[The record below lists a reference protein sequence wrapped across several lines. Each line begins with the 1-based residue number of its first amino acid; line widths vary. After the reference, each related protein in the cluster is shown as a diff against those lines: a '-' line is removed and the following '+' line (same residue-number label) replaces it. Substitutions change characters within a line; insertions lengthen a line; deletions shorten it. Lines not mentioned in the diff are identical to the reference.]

1 MKILDRYILS
11 TYLKTFFSVFTIL
24 MLIFI
29 LQSVW
34 VYISELA
41 GKDLEIE
48 IILKFLIYVSPRIV
62 VLVLP
67 LTILLA
73 SIMVFGGFSE
83 NYEFAA
89 MKSTGISLQRA
100 MKSLSVF
107 IVLLAVISFFFANSV
122 IPFAEFNFYSLRRNI
137 AKVKPAM
144 AIAEGQFN
152 QLNDINIKVAEKSG
166 ENGGFLRDVII
177 HQKKGNVR
185 GNFTVI
191 KANTGEFISDDT
203 SDILQ
208 LVLFDGNYYDEIQ
221 DKDYTKRTKNRPQV
235 KSTFDKYI
243 INIDVSQFNNVDFE
257 NKENITKHTMLN
269 VTDLKTAIDSL
280 NTNRNN
286 ILETFSETM
295 LRRTTYHNLKLNFKQ
310 NELDSITTTEAV
322 DILKLYE
329 ERNSIQIIDLAL
341 NTIKK
346 AKNDLT
352 SKSKAMLNSLVN
364 VNKHVVALHD
374 KFALGLSCIILFF
387 VGAPLGALIRK
398 GGIGLPLIIAILIF
412 LTYHFIGLFAKNSSE
427 DSSVD
432 PVLAAWL
439 SSLILLPFSIYLT
452 NRATKDRP
460 LIDFDSVLIPLKQ
473 LVASKSDSDIFDSQ
487 QLTSEDTSELES
499 FENEKLIDIVKNFRQ
514 FGLSLNYKQRAL
526 KILNSR
532 GISELQLKMAGN
544 LSNQKYENALRLY
557 IDFKEHSKLALNL
570 NILTILL
577 GLGGFVLSNNGIP
590 VIGKIL
596 SVIAVLSLLFF
607 VVLFLKSTSNQSDFY
622 KLLSIKFLTNSFVF
636 IILGIPLFVLYRAF
650 FIKKM
655 KEDLLKIS

>member
-1 MKILDRYILS
+1 MKILDRYILT

-24 MLIFI
+24 MMIFI

-48 IILKFLIYVSPRIV
+48 VVLKFLIYVSPRIV

-107 IVLLAVISFFFANSV
+107 IVFLAVISFFFANSV

-152 QLNDINIKVAEKSG
+152 QLNEINIKVAEKSG
-166 ENGGFLRDVII
+166 ENGEFLRDVII
-177 HQKKGNVR
+177 HQKKGSFS

-191 KANTGEFISDDT
+191 KANTGEFISNET
-203 SDILQ
+203 SDVLQ

-221 DKDYTKRTKNRPQV
+221 HKDYTKRTKNRPLV
-235 KSTFDKYI
+235 KSTFEKYI
-243 INIDVSQFNNVDFE
+243 INIDISQFNNIDFE
-257 NKENITKHTMLN
+257 SKESITKHTMLN
-269 VTDLKTAIDSL
+269 VVDLKTAIDSL
-280 NTNRNN
+280 NVKRSDVLT
-286 ILETFSETM
+286 TFSETM
-295 LRRTTYHNLKLNFKQ
+295 LKRTNHHTLNQ
-310 NELDSITTTEAV
+310 NYKVSELDSITENV
-322 DILKLYE
+322 DILKLYN
-329 ERNSIQIIDLAL
+329 ERKSIQLIDLAL
-341 NTIKK
+341 NTTKTAKK
-346 AKNDLT
+346 ELT
-352 SKSKAMLNSLVN
+352 SKSKTMLDSLVT

-398 GGIGLPLIIAILIF
+398 GGIGLPLVIAILIF

-452 NRATKDRP
+452 NRATKDRA
-460 LIDFDSVLIPLKQ
+460 LIDFDSVLIPLKR
-473 LVASKSDSDIFDSQ
+473 LVTSKSDTEIVDTQ
-487 QLTSEDTSELES
+487 QLTSENISELDG
-499 FENEKLIDIVKNFRQ
+499 FDNKKLIDIIKNFRQ
-514 FGLSLNYKQRAL
+514 FGLSLNYKQTAL

-532 GISELQLKMAGN
+532 GISELELKMGGN
-544 LSNQKYENALRLY
+544 LSNQKYENALRLF
-557 IDFKEHSKLALNL
+557 IDFKENSKLALVL
-570 NILTILL
+570 NILTIIL
-577 GLGGFVLSNNGIP
+577 GLGGSILAENGIP
-590 VIGKIL
+590 IIGKIISGFAIL
-596 SVIAVLSLLFF
+596 GLIFF
-607 VVLFLKSTSNQSDFY
+607 VVVFQKSTSNQSDFY

-636 IILGIPLFVLYRAF
+636 IILGIPLFFLYRPF

>member
-177 HQKKGNVR
+177 HQKKGNAR

-191 KANTGEFISDDT
+191 KANTGEFVSDEN

-235 KSTFDKYI
+235 KSTFEKYI
-243 INIDVSQFNNVDFE
+243 INIDVSQFNDIDFE
-257 NKENITKHTMLN
+257 SKESITKHTMLN

-280 NTNRNN
+280 NTKRSD
-286 ILETFSETM
+286 ILETFSKTM
-295 LRRTTYHNLKLNFKQ
+295 LKHTNHHTLNLNYKLS
-310 NELDSITTTEAV
+310 EMDSITETV
-322 DILKLYE
+322 DVLKLYE
-329 ERNSIQIIDLAL
+329 ERKSIQIIELAL
-341 NTIKK
+341 NTIKT
-346 AKNDLT
+346 AKKDLT
-352 SKSKAMLNSLVN
+352 SKSKTMLNTLVN

-452 NRATKDRP
+452 NRATKDRA

-473 LVASKSDSDIFDSQ
+473 LVASKSDSEIVNTQ
-487 QLTSEDTSELES
+487 QLTSENTSELES

-514 FGLSLNYKQRAL
+514 FGLSLNYKQTAL

-532 GISELQLKMAGN
+532 GISEFQLKMTGD
-544 LSNQKYENALRLY
+544 LSNQKYENALRLF
-557 IDFKEHSKLALNL
+557 IDFKEHSKLALVL
-570 NILTILL
+570 NILTIIL
-577 GLGGFVLSNNGIP
+577 GFGGSVLSNNGIP
-590 VIGKIL
+590 VMGKIM
-596 SVIAVLSLLFF
+596 SGIAVLTLLFF
-607 VVLFLKSTSNQSDFY
+607 VVVFQKTTSNQSDFY

-636 IILGIPLFVLYRAF
+636 IILGIPLFFLYRPYF
-650 FIKKM
+650 VKKM

>member
-1 MKILDRYILS
+1 LKILDRYILT

-24 MLIFI
+24 MMIFI

-48 IILKFLIYVSPRIV
+48 IVLKFLLYVSPRIV

-107 IVLLAVISFFFANSV
+107 IVFLAVISFFFANSV

-166 ENGGFLRDVII
+166 ENGEYLRDVII
-177 HQKKGNVR
+177 HQKKGTFT

-191 KANTGEFISDDT
+191 KANTGEFISDET

-221 DKDYTKRTKNRPQV
+221 SKDYTKRTKNRPQV
-235 KSTFDKYI
+235 KSTFEKYI
-243 INIDVSQFNNVDFE
+243 INIDVSQFNDIDFE
-257 NKENITKHTMLN
+257 SKETITKHTMLN
-269 VTDLKTAIDSL
+269 VVDLKTAIDSL
-280 NTNRNN
+280 NIKRSDVLT
-286 ILETFSETM
+286 TFSETM
-295 LRRTTYHNLKLNFKQ
+295 LKRTNQHTLNLNYKLS
-310 NELDSITTTEAV
+310 ELDSITETV
-322 DILKLYE
+322 DILNLYE
-329 ERNSIQIIDLAL
+329 ERKRIQLIDLAL
-341 NTIKK
+341 NTTKTAKK
-346 AKNDLT
+346 DLT
-352 SKSKAMLNSLVN
+352 AKSKTMLDSLVT
-364 VNKHVVALHD
+364 VNKHVVAFHD

-432 PVLAAWL
+432 PVVAAWL

-452 NRATKDRP
+452 NRATKDRA
-460 LIDFDSVLIPLKQ
+460 LIDFDSVLIPLKR
-473 LVASKSDSDIFDSQ
+473 LVSSKSDGEIVDVQ
-487 QLTSEDTSELES
+487 QLTSEDTSELDQ
-499 FENEKLIDIVKNFRQ
+499 FENDKLIDIVKNFRQ
-514 FGLSLNYKQRAL
+514 YGLSLNYKQTAL
-526 KILNSR
+526 KILNTR
-532 GISELQLKMAGN
+532 GISELELKMAGN
-544 LSNQKYENALRLY
+544 LSNQNYENALRLY
-557 IDFKEHSKLALNL
+557 IDFKENSKLALVL
-570 NILTILL
+570 NVLTIVL
-577 GLGGFVLSNNGIP
+577 GLGGSFLSNNEFPTLGQ
-590 VIGKIL
+590 IL
-596 SVIAVLSLLFF
+596 SGIAILSLIFF
-607 VVLFLKSTSNQSDFY
+607 VVVFQKTTSNQSDFY

-636 IILGIPLFVLYRAF
+636 IILGIPLFFLYRPF

>member
-24 MLIFI
+24 MMIFI

-48 IILKFLIYVSPRIV
+48 IVLKFLLYVSPRIV

-107 IVLLAVISFFFANSV
+107 IVFLAVISFFFANSV

-166 ENGGFLRDVII
+166 ENGEFLKDVII
-177 HQKKGNVR
+177 HQKKGTFT

-191 KANTGEFISDDT
+191 KANTGEFISDET

-221 DKDYTKRTKNRPQV
+221 HKDYTKRTKNRPQV
-235 KSTFDKYI
+235 KSTFEKYI
-243 INIDVSQFNNVDFE
+243 INIDVSQFNDIDFE
-257 NKENITKHTMLN
+257 SKESITKHTMLN
-269 VTDLKTAIDSL
+269 VVDLKSAIDSL
-280 NTNRNN
+280 NTKREGV
-286 ILETFSETM
+286 LSTFSETM
-295 LRRTTYHNLKLNFKQ
+295 LKRTNQHTLNLNYKLS
-310 NELDSITTTEAV
+310 ELDSISETV

-329 ERNSIQIIDLAL
+329 ERKSIQLIDLAL
-341 NTIKK
+341 NTTKTAKK
-346 AKNDLT
+346 DLT
-352 SKSKAMLNSLVN
+352 SKSKTMLDTLVT
-364 VNKHVVALHD
+364 VNKHVVAFHD

-427 DSSVD
+427 DSSID

-452 NRATKDRP
+452 NRATKDRA
-460 LIDFDSVLIPLKQ
+460 LVDFDSILIPLKR
-473 LVASKSDSDIFDSQ
+473 LVTSKSDGEIVDVQ
-487 QLTSEDTSELES
+487 QLTSENTSELDQ

-514 FGLSLNYKQRAL
+514 FGLSLNYKQTAL
-526 KILNSR
+526 KILNTR
-532 GISELQLKMAGN
+532 GISELELKMGGN

-557 IDFKEHSKLALNL
+557 IDFKENSKLALVL
-570 NILTILL
+570 NILTIVL
-577 GLGGFVLSNNGIP
+577 GLGGEFLSNYGIP
-590 VIGKIL
+590 LIGQIL
-596 SVIAVLSLLFF
+596 SGIAILSLIFF
-607 VVLFLKSTSNQSDFY
+607 VVVFQKTTSNQSDFY

-636 IILGIPLFVLYRAF
+636 IILGIPLFFLYRPF

>member
-1 MKILDRYILS
+1 MKILDRYILT

-24 MLIFI
+24 MMIFI

-48 IILKFLIYVSPRIV
+48 IVLKFLLYVSPRIV

-107 IVLLAVISFFFANSV
+107 IVFLAVISFFFANSV

-166 ENGGFLRDVII
+166 ENGEYLRDVII
-177 HQKKGNVR
+177 HQKKGTFT

-191 KANTGEFISDDT
+191 KANTGEFISDET

-221 DKDYTKRTKNRPQV
+221 SKDYTKRTKNRPQV
-235 KSTFDKYI
+235 KSTFEKYI
-243 INIDVSQFNNVDFE
+243 INIDVSQFNDIDFE
-257 NKENITKHTMLN
+257 SKETITKHTMLN
-269 VTDLKTAIDSL
+269 VVDLKTAIDSL
-280 NTNRNN
+280 NIKRSDVLT
-286 ILETFSETM
+286 TFSETM
-295 LRRTTYHNLKLNFKQ
+295 LKRTNQHTLNLNYKLS
-310 NELDSITTTEAV
+310 ELDSITETV
-322 DILKLYE
+322 DILNLYE
-329 ERNSIQIIDLAL
+329 ERKRIQLIDLAL
-341 NTIKK
+341 NTTKTAKK
-346 AKNDLT
+346 DLT
-352 SKSKAMLNSLVN
+352 AKSKTMLDSLVT
-364 VNKHVVALHD
+364 VNKHVVAFHD

-432 PVLAAWL
+432 PVVAAWL

-452 NRATKDRP
+452 NRATKDRA
-460 LIDFDSVLIPLKQ
+460 LIDFDSVLIPLKR
-473 LVASKSDSDIFDSQ
+473 LVSSKSDGEIVDVQ
-487 QLTSEDTSELES
+487 QLTSEDTSELDQ
-499 FENEKLIDIVKNFRQ
+499 FENDKLIDIVKNFRQ
-514 FGLSLNYKQRAL
+514 YGLSLNYKQTAL
-526 KILNSR
+526 KILNTR
-532 GISELQLKMAGN
+532 GISELELKMAGN
-544 LSNQKYENALRLY
+544 LSNQNYENALRLY
-557 IDFKEHSKLALNL
+557 IDFKENSKLALVL
-570 NILTILL
+570 NVLTIVL
-577 GLGGFVLSNNGIP
+577 GLGGSFLSNNEFPTLGQ
-590 VIGKIL
+590 IL
-596 SVIAVLSLLFF
+596 SGIAILSLIFF
-607 VVLFLKSTSNQSDFY
+607 VVVFQKTTSNQSDFY

-636 IILGIPLFVLYRAF
+636 IILGIPLFFLYRPF
-650 FIKKM
+650 FVKKM

>member
-1 MKILDRYILS
+1 MKILDRYILT

-24 MLIFI
+24 MMIFI

-48 IILKFLIYVSPRIV
+48 IVLKFLLYVSPRIV

-107 IVLLAVISFFFANSV
+107 IVFLAVISFFFANSV

-166 ENGGFLRDVII
+166 ENGEYLRDVII
-177 HQKKGNVR
+177 HQKKGTFT

-191 KANTGEFISDDT
+191 KANTGEFISDET

-221 DKDYTKRTKNRPQV
+221 SKDYTKRTKNRPQV
-235 KSTFDKYI
+235 KSTFEKYI
-243 INIDVSQFNNVDFE
+243 INIDVSQFNDIDFE
-257 NKENITKHTMLN
+257 SKETITKHTMLN
-269 VTDLKTAIDSL
+269 VMDLKTAIDSL
-280 NTNRNN
+280 NIKREGVLT
-286 ILETFSETM
+286 TFSETM
-295 LRRTTYHNLKLNFKQ
+295 LKRTNQHTLNLNYKLS
-310 NELDSITTTEAV
+310 ELDSITETV
-322 DILKLYE
+322 DILNLYE
-329 ERNSIQIIDLAL
+329 ERKSIQLIDLAL
-341 NTIKK
+341 NTTKTAKK
-346 AKNDLT
+346 DLT
-352 SKSKAMLNSLVN
+352 AKSKTMLDSLVI
-364 VNKHVVALHD
+364 VNKHVVAFHD

-427 DSSVD
+427 DSSID
-432 PVLAAWL
+432 PVVAAWL
-439 SSLILLPFSIYLT
+439 ASIILLPFSIYLT
-452 NRATKDRP
+452 NRATKDRA
-460 LIDFDSVLIPLKQ
+460 LIDFDSILIPLKR
-473 LVASKSDSDIFDSQ
+473 LLTSKSDSEIVDVQ
-487 QLTSEDTSELES
+487 QLASEDTSELDQ
-499 FENEKLIDIVKNFRQ
+499 FENDKLIDVVKNFRQ
-514 FGLSLNYKQRAL
+514 FGLSLNYKQTAL
-526 KILNSR
+526 KILNTR
-532 GISELQLKMAGN
+532 GISELELKMGGN
-544 LSNQKYENALRLY
+544 LSNQNYENALRNY
-557 IDFKEHSKLALNL
+557 VDFKENSKLALLLNL
-570 NILTILL
+570 FTIAL
-577 GLGGFVLSNNGIP
+577 GFSGSVLSNNGIP
-590 VIGKIL
+590 VMGQIL
-596 SVIAVLSLLFF
+596 SGIAILSLIFF
-607 VVLFLKSTSNQSDFY
+607 VVVFQKTTSNQSDFY

-636 IILGIPLFVLYRAF
+636 IILGIPLFFLYRPF

>member
-1 MKILDRYILS
+1 LKILDRYILT

-24 MLIFI
+24 MMIFI

-48 IILKFLIYVSPRIV
+48 IVLKFLLYVSPRIV

-107 IVLLAVISFFFANSV
+107 IIFLAVISFFFANSV
-122 IPFAEFNFYSLRRNI
+122 IPYAEFNFYSLRRNI

-166 ENGGFLRDVII
+166 ENGEFLKDIII
-177 HQKKGNVR
+177 HQKKGTFT

-191 KANTGEFISDDT
+191 KANTGEFISDET

-221 DKDYTKRTKNRPQV
+221 HKDYTKRTKNRPQV
-235 KSTFDKYI
+235 KSTFEKYI
-243 INIDVSQFNNVDFE
+243 INIDVSQFNDIDFE
-257 NKENITKHTMLN
+257 SKETITKHTMLN
-269 VTDLKTAIDSL
+269 VVDLKTAIDSL
-280 NTNRNN
+280 NIKREG
-286 ILETFSETM
+286 ILTTFSETM
-295 LRRTTYHNLKLNFKQ
+295 LKRTNQHTLNINYKLS
-310 NELDSITTTEAV
+310 ELDSITETV
-322 DILKLYE
+322 DILNLYE
-329 ERNSIQIIDLAL
+329 ERKSIQLIDLAL
-341 NTIKK
+341 NTTKTAKK
-346 AKNDLT
+346 DLT
-352 SKSKAMLNSLVN
+352 AKSKTMLDSLVT
-364 VNKHVVALHD
+364 VNKHVVAFHD

-412 LTYHFIGLFAKNSSE
+412 LSYHFIGLFAKNSSE

-432 PVLAAWL
+432 PVVAAWL

-452 NRATKDRP
+452 NRATKDRA
-460 LIDFDSVLIPLKQ
+460 LIDFDSVLIPLKH
-473 LVASKSDSDIFDSQ
+473 LVTSKSDGEIVDVQ
-487 QLTSEDTSELES
+487 QLTSEDTSELDN
-499 FENEKLIDIVKNFRQ
+499 FENHKLIDIVKNFRQ
-514 FGLSLNYKQRAL
+514 FGLSLNYKQTAL
-526 KILNSR
+526 KILNTR
-532 GISELQLKMAGN
+532 GISELELKMGGD
-544 LSNQKYENALRLY
+544 LSNQNYENALRLY
-557 IDFKEHSKLALNL
+557 IDFKENSKLALVL
-570 NILTILL
+570 NILTIVL
-577 GLGGFVLSNNGIP
+577 GFGGSILSNNGIP
-590 VIGKIL
+590 IVGQIL
-596 SVIAVLSLLFF
+596 SGIAILSLIFF
-607 VVLFLKSTSNQSDFY
+607 VVVFQKTTSNQSDFY

-636 IILGIPLFVLYRAF
+636 IILGIPLFFLYRPF
-650 FIKKM
+650 FVKKM

>member
-1 MKILDRYILS
+1 M
-11 TYLKTFFSVFTIL
+11 
-24 MLIFI
+24 MIFI

-41 GKDLEIE
+41 GKDLEI
-48 IILKFLIYVSPRIV
+48 IVVLKFLLYVSPRIV

-107 IVLLAVISFFFANSV
+107 IVFLAVISFFFANSV

-152 QLNDINIKVAEKSG
+152 QLNEINIKVAEKSG
-166 ENGGFLRDVII
+166 ENGEFLRDVII
-177 HQKKGNVR
+177 HQKKGTYT

-191 KANTGEFISDDT
+191 KANTGEFISDES

-221 DKDYTKRTKNRPQV
+221 HKDYTKRTKNRPQV
-235 KSTFDKYI
+235 KSTFEKYI
-243 INIDVSQFNNVDFE
+243 INIDVSQFNNIDFE
-257 NKENITKHTMLN
+257 SKENITKHTMLN
-269 VTDLKTAIDSL
+269 VVDLKTAIDSL
-280 NTNRNN
+280 NIKRSDVLT
-286 ILETFSETM
+286 TFSETM
-295 LRRTTYHNLKLNFKQ
+295 LKRTNHHTLNLNYKVS
-310 NELDSITTTEAV
+310 ELDSITETV
-322 DILKLYE
+322 DVLKLYE
-329 ERNSIQIIDLAL
+329 ERKSIQLIELAL
-341 NTIKK
+341 NTTKTAKK
-346 AKNDLT
+346 DLT
-352 SKSKAMLNSLVN
+352 SRSKTMLDTLVT

-398 GGIGLPLIIAILIF
+398 GGIGLPLVIAILIF

-452 NRATKDRP
+452 NRATKDRA
-460 LIDFDSVLIPLKQ
+460 LIDFDSILIPLKN
-473 LVASKSDSDIFDSQ
+473 LVTSKSDSEIVDSQ
-487 QLTSEDTSELES
+487 QLTSENTSELDG
-499 FENEKLIDIVKNFRQ
+499 FDNDKLIDIIKNFRQ
-514 FGLSLNYKQRAL
+514 FGLSLNYKQTAL

-532 GISELQLKMAGN
+532 GISELELKMGGN
-544 LSNQKYENALRLY
+544 LSNQNYENALRLY
-557 IDFKEHSKLALNL
+557 IDFKENSKLALVL
-570 NILTILL
+570 NILTIIF
-577 GLGGFVLSNNGIP
+577 GLGGSFLSDNEIP
-590 VIGKIL
+590 VMGKIL
-596 SVIAVLSLLFF
+596 SGIAILTLIFF
-607 VVLFLKSTSNQSDFY
+607 VVVFQKTTSNQSDFY

-636 IILGIPLFVLYRAF
+636 IILGIPLFFLYRPF

-655 KEDLLKIS
+655 KEDLKKIS

>member
-1 MKILDRYILS
+1 MKILDRYILT

-24 MLIFI
+24 MMIFI

-41 GKDLEIE
+41 GKDLEIVVV
-48 IILKFLIYVSPRIV
+48 LKFLLYVSPRIV

-107 IVLLAVISFFFANSV
+107 IVFLAVISFFFANSV

-152 QLNDINIKVAEKSG
+152 QLNEINIKVAEKSG
-166 ENGGFLRDVII
+166 ENGEFLRDVII
-177 HQKKGNVR
+177 HQKKGTYT

-191 KANTGEFISDDT
+191 KANTGEFISDES

-221 DKDYTKRTKNRPQV
+221 HKDYTKRTKNRPQV
-235 KSTFDKYI
+235 KSTFEKYI
-243 INIDVSQFNNVDFE
+243 INIDVSQFNNIDFE
-257 NKENITKHTMLN
+257 SKENITKHTMLN
-269 VTDLKTAIDSL
+269 VVDLKTAIDSL
-280 NTNRNN
+280 NIKRSDVLT
-286 ILETFSETM
+286 TFSETM
-295 LRRTTYHNLKLNFKQ
+295 LKRTNHHTLNLNYKVS
-310 NELDSITTTEAV
+310 ELDSITETV
-322 DILKLYE
+322 DVLKLYE
-329 ERNSIQIIDLAL
+329 ERKSIQLIELAL
-341 NTIKK
+341 NTTKTAKK
-346 AKNDLT
+346 DLT
-352 SKSKAMLNSLVN
+352 SRSKTMLDTLVT

-398 GGIGLPLIIAILIF
+398 GGIGLPLVIAILIF

-452 NRATKDRP
+452 NRATKDRA
-460 LIDFDSVLIPLKQ
+460 LIDFDSILIPLKN
-473 LVASKSDSDIFDSQ
+473 LVTSKSDSEIVDSQ
-487 QLTSEDTSELES
+487 QLTSENTSELDG
-499 FENEKLIDIVKNFRQ
+499 FDNDKLIDIIKNFRQ
-514 FGLSLNYKQRAL
+514 FGLSLNYKQTAL

-532 GISELQLKMAGN
+532 GISELELKMGGN
-544 LSNQKYENALRLY
+544 LSNQNYENALRLY
-557 IDFKEHSKLALNL
+557 IDFKENSKLALVL
-570 NILTILL
+570 NILTIIF
-577 GLGGFVLSNNGIP
+577 GLGGSFLSNNEIP
-590 VIGKIL
+590 VMGKNTEWNCHFNSNL
-596 SVIAVLSLLFF
+596 FCGSVSKNNF
-607 VVLFLKSTSNQSDFY
+607 KS
-622 KLLSIKFLTNSFVF
+622 I
-636 IILGIPLFVLYRAF
+636 
-650 FIKKM
+650 
-655 KEDLLKIS
+655 